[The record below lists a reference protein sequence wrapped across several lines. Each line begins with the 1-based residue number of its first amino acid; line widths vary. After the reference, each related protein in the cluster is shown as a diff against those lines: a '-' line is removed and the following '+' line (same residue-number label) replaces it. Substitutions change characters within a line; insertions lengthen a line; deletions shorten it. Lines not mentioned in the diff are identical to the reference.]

1 MVLSNFGWHTSKLN
15 LRIGFNNRKC
25 CGVIIHPRLYSNA
38 SKLSFEDHRVIAQR
52 QKLFITDPRSPGST
66 FFLPHGARIYNR
78 LVDFLKLQYRLQG
91 FEEVMTP
98 MIFKK
103 DLWERSGHW
112 QNYEKEIFRV
122 EGSKKVEEN
131 EEEKNSVYGLK
142 PMNCPGH
149 CLLYSHTERSYR
161 DLPLRFADFSPL
173 HRNEAS
179 GALSGLTRLRCFHQ
193 DDGHIFCEPEQ
204 IKSEI
209 KKTLHFIKHVYSLLG
224 MNKLK
229 YFLSTRPE
237 DSIGSLETW
246 KLSEDALKEA
256 LNDNEVPWVLNEG
269 DGAFYGPKIDVNV
282 ADARGKWHQTATIQ
296 LDFHLPQ
303 RFQLYYRTNAGGS
316 STVEENEKMPVLVHR
331 AVFGSLERFMGILIE
346 HINGHW
352 PFWLSPRHAVIL
364 PINQSKP
371 VLEFTKKV
379 QKELSGSKQVQL
391 HFAPLNQ
398 AYYYVDIQADA
409 QSLGK
414 RLRESRLLNY
424 NYEIVIGEREV
435 QEQVLSVTD
444 RQDRKSTKRMTIDEL
459 RRIFEEKLSNYE

>member
-1 MVLSNFGWHTSKLN
+1 MLLSNIRCCSLKLN
-15 LRIGFNNRKC
+15 FKSAVNNRISHTC
-25 CGVIIHPRLYSNA
+25 IVNTRLYSDVN
-38 SKLSFEDHRVIAQR
+38 KPSFEDHRTIAQR
-52 QKLFITDPRSPGST
+52 QKLYITDPKSPGSI
-66 FFLPHGARIYNR
+66 FFLPHGARVYNR
-78 LVDFLKLQYRLQG
+78 LVDFLKLQYRLEG

-98 MIFKK
+98 IIYKK

-122 EGSKKVEEN
+122 EGSKKVEET
-131 EEEKNSVYGLK
+131 EEEKNAVYGLK

-149 CLLYSHTERSYR
+149 CLIYSHTERSYR

-193 DDGHIFCEPEQ
+193 DDGHIFCEPQQ
-204 IKSEI
+204 IKTEI
-209 KKTLHFIKHVYSLLG
+209 TKTLQFIKHVYSLLG
-224 MNKLK
+224 MTKMK

-246 KLSEDALKEA
+246 NLSENALKEA
-256 LNDNEVPWVLNEG
+256 LNVNEVPWVLNEG
-269 DGAFYGPKIDVNV
+269 DGAFYGPKIDINV

-296 LDFHLPQ
+296 LDFHLPE
-303 RFQLYYRTNAGGS
+303 RFKLYYRTKAGGS
-316 STVEENEKMPVLVHR
+316 STVEENESMPVLVHR

-364 PINQSKP
+364 PVNQSQH
-371 VLEFTKKV
+371 VLDFAKKI
-379 QKELSGSKQVQL
+379 QNELSGSNQVQSY
-391 HFAPLNQ
+391 FAPLNQ
-398 AYYYVDIQADA
+398 TYFYVDLQADA

-424 NYEIVIGEREV
+424 NYEIVVGEKEV

-444 RQDRKSTKRMTIDEL
+444 RQNRKPTQRMTINEL
-459 RRIFEEKLSNYE
+459 RNTFEQKLSNYE